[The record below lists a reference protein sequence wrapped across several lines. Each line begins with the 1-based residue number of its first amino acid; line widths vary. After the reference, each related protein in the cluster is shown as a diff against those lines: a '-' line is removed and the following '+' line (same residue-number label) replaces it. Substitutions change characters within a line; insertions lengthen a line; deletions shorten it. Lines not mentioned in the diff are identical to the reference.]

1 MLMLSQK
8 LKDSEDSKMSSPFT
22 EEEIRI
28 LKKICE
34 NPIFQKEKIFE
45 VQSSHF
51 KTDLNYIL
59 EKVCLFY
66 RISVDE
72 FYNKRKDKH
81 LVYAR
86 RDFCHLA
93 FKKTKKTLTQ
103 IGNFIKRDSTTVF
116 YHIKLDSINEDEI
129 L

>member
-1 MLMLSQK
+1 MLMLSEK
-8 LKDSEDSKMSSPFT
+8 LNNSEDSKMSSPFT
-22 EEEIRI
+22 EEEVRI

-34 NPIFQKEKIFE
+34 NPIFHKDKVFE
-45 VQSSHF
+45 VQSSNF
-51 KTDLNYIL
+51 KTDLNHIL
-59 EKVCLFY
+59 EKVCMFY
-66 RISVDE
+66 KISVDE

-93 FKKTKKTLTQ
+93 FKKTKKTMTQ
-103 IGNFIKRDSTTVF
+103 ISEFIKKDHATIL
-116 YHIKLDSINEDEI
+116 YHIKKDSINENEI

>member
-1 MLMLSQK
+1 MLL
-8 LKDSEDSKMSSPFT
+8 L
-22 EEEIRI
+22 
-28 LKKICE
+28 
-34 NPIFQKEKIFE
+34 FQKEKIFD
-45 VQSSHF
+45 VKSKYF

-66 RISVDE
+66 RITVDE

-103 IGNFIKRDSTTVF
+103 IGNFIKRDSTTVI
-116 YHIKLDSINEDEI
+116 YHIKQDSVNEDEI